1 MVTSIKRTLNDQH
14 NAIRL
19 SSIILNVGT
28 KVIHAHIQHFL
39 ERNGKGDINELL
51 NDTSIVNEK
60 MLKSLNDKCYQDI
73 PKSLDLFDITKS
85 FALINNVIIQLDKE
99 KKFKYDANKL
109 KYCKQLKDIRNDTYA
124 HMQAFEVNDVDFFIS
139 IVSIEEI
146 IRQLCDYD
154 KSICQDYLDK
164 VTIELEKDNSQIN
177 DLKYTVIELLA
188 EQKEEF
194 KSIIKTIL
202 DKSDKFEIN
211 EIDLASSLPPRPS
224 VSKLYKRANEADLFE
239 KIAQHKLSCIAGMAG
254 VGKSTL
260 AIMYGHHRKEDHQ
273 AKVCFYLKFKT
284 KILFETRAD

>member
-1 MVTSIKRTLNDQH
+1 MVTSIKRSSNGQN

-19 SSIILNVGT
+19 SSIILDVGT
-28 KVIHAHIQHFL
+28 KVIHAHIQHYL
-39 ERNGKGDINELL
+39 EKNDKSDINELL
-51 NDTSIVNEK
+51 SDTSMVSREI
-60 MLKSLNDKCYQDI
+60 LKDLKKSCFQDI

-99 KKFKYDANKL
+99 KKFKYDVNKL
-109 KYCKQLKDIRNDTYA
+109 KYCKQLKDIRNEKYA
-124 HMQAFEVNDVDFFIS
+124 HMQAFEVNDVDFSIS

-154 KSICQDYLDK
+154 ETISQDFLEIVED
-164 VTIELEKDNSQIN
+164 ELKKDTSQIN
-177 DLKYTVIELLA
+177 DLKSTVIELLA
-188 EQKEEF
+188 EKKEEF
-194 KSIIKTIL
+194 KSIINTII

-273 AKVCFYLKFKT
+273 AKVCFFLKIF
-284 KILFETRAD
+284 F

>member
-19 SSIILNVGT
+19 ASIILDVGT
-28 KVIHAHIQHFL
+28 KVIHAHVQHYL
-39 ERNGKGDINELL
+39 EKNGKSDINELL

-85 FALINNVIIQLDKE
+85 FALINNVVIQLEKE
-99 KKFKYDANKL
+99 KKFIYDVNKY
-109 KYCKQLKDIRNDTYA
+109 KYCKQLKDIRNEKYA
-124 HMQAFEVNDVDFFIS
+124 HMQAFEVNDVDFSIS

-154 KSICQDYLDK
+154 ETISQDYLENVED
-164 VTIELEKDNSQIN
+164 ELKKDTSQIN
-177 DLKYTVIELLA
+177 DLKSTVIELLA

-194 KSIIKTIL
+194 KSIIKTII

-239 KIAQHKLSCIAGMAG
+239 KIAQRKLSCIAGMAG

-273 AKVCFYLKFKT
+273 AKVCFYLKFIA